1 MEKRKPLKLRLSG
14 ETPSEA
20 VAAAERSMRDRDSGE
35 SAAVQTPDPE
45 PITDDEI
52 PW

>member
-20 VAAAERSMRDRDSGE
+20 VGTAESAMRDRDSGE
-35 SAAVQTPDPE
+35 SAAVQTPDLE

>member
-14 ETPSEA
+14 ETPSEPF
-20 VAAAERSMRDRDSGE
+20 AASERSMRDRDSCE
-35 SAAVQTPDPE
+35 SGSVQTQDPD

-52 PW
+52 LW

>member
-1 MEKRKPLKLRLSG
+1 MDKRKPLKLRLSG
-14 ETPSEA
+14 ETPSEPDST
-20 VAAAERSMRDRDSGE
+20 AERAARDRDSGE
-35 SAAVQTPDPE
+35 SASVRADDPH